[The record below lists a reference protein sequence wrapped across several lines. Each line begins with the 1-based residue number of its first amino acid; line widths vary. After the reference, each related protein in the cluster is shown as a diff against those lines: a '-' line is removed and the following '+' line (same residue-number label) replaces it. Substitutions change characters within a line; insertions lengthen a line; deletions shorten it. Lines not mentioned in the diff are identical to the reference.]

1 MIIPFKGVAPRI
13 APSAFVEESAQLIG
27 DVTIGEESSVWFGAI
42 LRGDVN
48 FIRVGART
56 SIQDGSV
63 VHVSSRGLPTIIGN
77 EVTVGHK
84 VLLHA
89 CTVGDRVLV
98 GSGAIVLDGATIG
111 EECLVGAGS
120 VLVPG
125 SRFPERRLILG
136 TPARMVRELDPEE
149 VASLA
154 ASAAKYVLLAAE
166 YRKDRSCGR

>member
-1 MIIPFKGVAPRI
+1 VIIPFRGVAPRI

-27 DVTIGEESSVWFGAI
+27 DVTIGEQSSVWFGAI

-120 VLVPG
+120 VVVPG

-136 TPARMVRELDPEE
+136 TPARVVRELDAEE

-166 YRKDRSCGR
+166 YRKDRACGR